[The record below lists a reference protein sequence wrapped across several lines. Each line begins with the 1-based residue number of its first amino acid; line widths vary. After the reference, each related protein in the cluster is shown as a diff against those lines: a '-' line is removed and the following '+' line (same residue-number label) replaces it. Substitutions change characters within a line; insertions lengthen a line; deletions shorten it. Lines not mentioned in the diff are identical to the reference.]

1 MMPQIKDILLV
12 QKQELE
18 NKRKEEYIP
27 RQARVELG
35 SPLIQ
40 VVIGPRRAGKSFFVM
55 HTLKDPVG
63 YVNFDDEN
71 LVKVQ
76 DYDEIIAALN
86 AIYDSPKQYLFDEI
100 QNLPRWEL
108 FVNRLQ
114 RQGYQLIITGS
125 NSKLLSTELS
135 THLTGRH
142 IPILVLTFS
151 FQEYLQVWQE
161 KNRSELTTSEI
172 KEKLSDYLTYGGY
185 PEPAMKGL
193 EYKAYLSTLYDS
205 ILYKDIVQRY
215 DLRSGKV
222 VSDLALYLLSNIATE
237 YSYHS
242 LTKVLNFKSSHTIK
256 KYLNYLEEAFIFFS
270 ISKFSYKV
278 REQISS
284 NKKIYC
290 FDNGFLSAKA
300 FSFSQNIGRLYE
312 NAVAKHL
319 YGKEIY
325 FWKNS
330 QHEEVDFVVQEERK
344 IKQLIQVC
352 TSLDNP
358 KTKQREI
365 RALLK
370 ASEELKCDN
379 LLIITTDYENEETA
393 EWFGFKQKI
402 RYLPLWKWLTQ

>member
-1 MMPQIKDILLV
+1 MIPKIKDIILV

-27 RQARVELG
+27 RQAKIE
-35 SPLIQ
+35 SQNPMIQ
-40 VVIGPRRAGKSFFVM
+40 VVIGPRRAGKSFFVI
-55 HTLKDPVG
+55 HTLKAPVG
-63 YVNFDDEN
+63 YVNFDDET
-71 LVKVQ
+71 LVKVE
-76 DYDEIIAALN
+76 DYDEIVAALN
-86 AIYDSPKQYLFDEI
+86 AVYDTPKQYLFDEI

-114 RQGYQLIITGS
+114 RQGHQLIITGS

-142 IPILVLTFS
+142 IPILLLTFS
-151 FQEYLQVWQE
+151 FREFIEVWRE
-161 KNRSELTTSEI
+161 KKKSELTTAEV
-172 KEKLSDYLTYGGY
+172 KEKLSEYLAYGGY

-193 EYKAYLSTLYDS
+193 DYKSYLSTLYDS

-215 DLRSGKV
+215 TLRSGKV

-242 LTKVLNFKSSHTIK
+242 LTKVLSFKSSHTIK

-290 FDNGFLSAKA
+290 FDNGFLFAKA
-300 FSFSQNIGRLYE
+300 FSFSQNIGKLYE
-312 NAVAKHL
+312 NAVARHL
-319 YGKEIY
+319 YGREVY
-325 FWKNS
+325 FWKNQ
-330 QHEEVDFVVQEERK
+330 QHEEVDFVIQEERK
-344 IKQLIQVC
+344 VKQLIQVC

-370 ASEELKCDN
+370 ASEELKCLD
-379 LLIITTDYENEETA
+379 LLIITTDIEDEETT
-393 EWFGFKQKI
+393 EWFGIKRKI
-402 RYLPLWKWLTQ
+402 KYLPLWKWLTI